1 LFHDFI
7 NWIREDLGRFTP
19 DGQSWSHQ
27 LHESLNMWNVIEGT
41 HVLTVMFFA
50 GTIWLIDLRM
60 MGVAFRN
67 MPFSR
72 LNDRVLPITTI
83 AFAVMIITGLLVFLG
98 RDPLMYYHNIWF
110 RLKMVFLIVAA
121 INIFWFHQKVQ
132 KSQAEWDAME
142 KPPTAVRLSGAISMT
157 CWFFVIIF
165 GRFIAYDWF
174 YCEKTEPGS
183 LVYTLQE
190 CKQALSYLEEGA
202 GEGTVESGETAEP
215 DTSTDNATPEGDPA
229 ETTNPADEPPADGAA
244 PQPAPG
250 QEG

>member
-7 NWIREDLGRFTP
+7 NWIREDLGRFSP

-50 GTIWLIDLRM
+50 GTIWIIDLRM

-67 MPFSR
+67 LPFSK

-83 AFAVMIITGLLVFLG
+83 AFAVMIITGLIVFIG

-110 RLKMVFLIVAA
+110 RLKMLFLIIAA
-121 INIFWFHQKVQ
+121 INIFWFHQRVQ

-157 CWFFVIIF
+157 CWVLVIIF

-202 GEGTVESGETAEP
+202 AEGGEATEPDASADPPAPEEAPAEP
-215 DTSTDNATPEGDPA
+215 AQQ
-229 ETTNPADEPPADGAA
+229 
-244 PQPAPG
+244 QPAPG
-250 QEG
+250 EEG